1 MEQVTNLGGLIIDM
15 DGVLWHDN
23 DPMDGLDD
31 FFSTLRDLNIP
42 FVMATNNS
50 SKTQREYVA
59 KFDRFGVKIHEK
71 EILTSS
77 MATVGYMLAHI
88 PKEKR
93 RVYAI
98 GRSGLTKPLI
108 KAGYTLTDLY
118 QVDPPDYKEEKA
130 KEGAD
135 CVVVGVD
142 RKLTWDMLSTA
153 TLNINNGAQFIATNA
168 DNTSPTDL
176 GDVMGNGAILAALTT
191 ATGVE
196 PVSIG
201 KPNPALYHYALG
213 ILGTSPKNTIA
224 IGDRLDTDILGAANA
239 GMRSI
244 LVLSGISKRKD
255 ITTAKHKPTWVMNDI
270 SEIASALRKDKD
282 IANA

>member
-1 MEQVTNLGGLIIDM
+1 M

-31 FFSTLRDLNIP
+31 FFLTLRDLEIP

-59 KFDRFGVKIHEK
+59 KFDRFGVRIHEK

-88 PKEKR
+88 PKGKR

-108 KAGYTLTDLY
+108 KEGYILTDLY
-118 QVDPPDYKEEKA
+118 QVDPPNYKGEKA

-153 TLNINNGAQFIATNA
+153 TLNINNGAQLISTNS
-168 DNTSPTDL
+168 DKTSTSER
-176 GDVMGNGAILAALTT
+176 GNVMGNGGIIAALTT

-196 PVSIG
+196 AITIG
-201 KPNPALYHYALG
+201 KPNPALYHYAVS
-213 ILGTSPKNTIA
+213 ILGTTSENTIA
-224 IGDRLDTDILGAANA
+224 IGDTLGTDILGASNA

-244 LVLSGISKRKD
+244 MVLSGVSKRED
-255 ITTAKHKPTWVMNDI
+255 IARVDYKPTWVMNDI
-270 SEIASALRKDKD
+270 SEIASTLRNDKN
-282 IANA
+282 IKRE

>member
-1 MEQVTNLGGLIIDM
+1 MEKIKNLGGLVIDM
-15 DGVLWHDN
+15 DGVLWHDD
-23 DPMDGLDD
+23 DPMDGLAD
-31 FFSTLRDLNIP
+31 FFNTLRDLEIP

-59 KFDRFGVKIHEK
+59 KFGRFGVKIHEK

-77 MATVGYMLAHI
+77 MATVDYMLKHI

-108 KAGYTLTDLY
+108 KDGFVLTDLY
-118 QVDPPDYKEEKA
+118 QVDPPNYKGDKA

-142 RKLTWDMLSTA
+142 RELTYDMLSTA
-153 TLNINNGAQFIATNA
+153 TLNIENGAQLIGTNP
-168 DNTSPTDL
+168 DKTSTSER
-176 GDVMGNGAILAALTT
+176 GNVMGNGAILAALTT

-196 PVSIG
+196 AITIG
-201 KPNPALYHYALG
+201 KPNPALYYYAHG
-213 ILGTSPKNTIA
+213 ILGTTRENTIA
-224 IGDRLDTDILGAANA
+224 IGDTLGTDILGATNA
-239 GMRSI
+239 GIRSI
-244 LVLSGISKRKD
+244 MVLSGVSNRED
-255 ITTAKHKPTWVMNDI
+255 IAKVDYKPTWVMNNI
-270 SEIASALRKDKD
+270 SEIASALRNDKD
-282 IANA
+282 LKRK